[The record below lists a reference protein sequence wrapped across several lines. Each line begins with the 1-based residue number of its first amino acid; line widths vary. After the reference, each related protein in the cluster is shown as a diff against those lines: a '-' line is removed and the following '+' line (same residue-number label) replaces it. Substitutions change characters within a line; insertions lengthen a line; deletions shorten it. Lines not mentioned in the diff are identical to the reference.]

1 MEVYAD
7 DTEYDDFAKFVEKLK
22 EIIGEIDGMSPS
34 RLNTIAMEM
43 SVMDKS
49 AVVQK
54 DKKGNVITDPTTKDI
69 ELVGLRIDL
78 EEYFKREVYPHVPDA
93 VYAYEYDENK
103 KASATNKEKLGAEFP
118 FTRYFYEYKV
128 PDKAD
133 DLLVQ
138 FTKIE
143 NGLTGKVEALLGG
156 AK

>member
-1 MEVYAD
+1 
-7 DTEYDDFAKFVEKLK
+7 
-22 EIIGEIDGMSPS
+22 
-34 RLNTIAMEM
+34 MEM

-54 DKKGNVITDPTTKDI
+54 DKKGNVITDLTTKDI